1 MERSSAVDER
11 TPPDIGS
18 GGSAPGPAGR
28 PVARGAFAML
38 STQPLTWATSLA
50 AIVLVPRYLGD
61 DGLGRLAIAWTIGGY
76 IALVAAL
83 GLSNYVT
90 RIVSVEPAK
99 AATYA
104 WGAVLVMALI
114 AGPLV
119 LSVLAAV
126 AVFRPTAIDIGLLL
140 AGMLLTLVWSVQGIL
155 LSTLVGLQRHAHYAW
170 WAASASVFAT
180 AVGLVALVLGGDLH
194 VYAGA
199 LLGATAAAT
208 ATQWALSGLR
218 FGRDALDPALLRQLV
233 VGGLPFLWWNVA
245 LRVRDSADV
254 VMTGLLLRPGVAGW
268 LSAAYRIIGVTV
280 FIPTVITTP
289 LLPVL
294 SRLKGRPAEYRA
306 ILRDSLATVL
316 LFTVPVSAAIF
327 VLAPLI
333 PDLLGWPVELEHSIP
348 VIMILSFQQVLIGVD
363 MVLATSLIALGRER
377 QWLRV
382 ATVASVLNVALN
394 FIAIPAA
401 QAIGGNGAVGAA
413 VVEVATEAVFL
424 FCSIALTP
432 RDLLSGDLLFRAA
445 RTMVC
450 GLILV
455 IVATSLRPLNLAVAL
470 AIGGSAYM
478 VAAFALGVL
487 RPSHIRAVRL
497 ALRAA

>member
-1 MERSSAVDER
+1 MERSTAIDESAPADR
-11 TPPDIGS
+11 SS
-18 GGSAPGPAGR
+18 GGADPGRAGR

-38 STQPLTWATSLA
+38 STQPLTWAASLA

-61 DGLGRLAIAWTIGGY
+61 DGLGRFAIAWTIGGY

-83 GLSNYVT
+83 GLPNYVT
-90 RIVSVEPAK
+90 RRVALEPAR

-104 WGAVLVMALI
+104 WGAVIVIALI

-119 LSVLAAV
+119 VGVLAVV
-126 AVFRPTAIDIGLLL
+126 AILRPTAIDIGLLL
-140 AGMLLTLVWSVQGIL
+140 AGMSVTLVWSIQGIL
-155 LSTLVGLQRHAHYAW
+155 LSALVGLQRHAHYAW
-170 WAASASVFAT
+170 WAASASVFVT
-180 AVGLVALVLGGDLH
+180 AVGLATLIIVGGDTH
-194 VYAGA
+194 MYAVA
-199 LLGATAAAT
+199 ILAAT
-208 ATQWALSGLR
+208 IAVTGTQWALSGLR
-218 FGRDALDPALLRQLV
+218 FDRAAMNPGLLRELI

-245 LRVRDSADV
+245 LRVRDNADV

-294 SRLKGRPAEYRA
+294 SKIKGHTTEYRA

-316 LFTVPVSAAIF
+316 LFTVPASAMIF
-327 VLAPLI
+327 VSAPLI
-333 PDLLGWPVELEHSIP
+333 PELLGWPV
-348 VIMILSFQQVLIGVD
+348 IMILAFQQVLIGVD

-382 ATVASVLNVALN
+382 ATVASLLNLALNV
-394 FIAIPAA
+394 IAIPGA
-401 QAIGGNGAVGAA
+401 QVIWGNGAVGAA
-413 VVEVATEAVFL
+413 VVEVATELVFL
-424 FCSIALTP
+424 CCAIALTP
-432 RDLLSGDLLFRAA
+432 RDLLGGDLLFRAA
-445 RTMVC
+445 RTVAC

-455 IVATSLRPLNLAVAL
+455 TVATSLRPFNLVAAL
-470 AIGGSAYM
+470 ACGGGAYV
-478 VAAFALGVL
+478 VAAFAFGVL
-487 RPSHIRAVRL
+487 RPAHIRAVRL